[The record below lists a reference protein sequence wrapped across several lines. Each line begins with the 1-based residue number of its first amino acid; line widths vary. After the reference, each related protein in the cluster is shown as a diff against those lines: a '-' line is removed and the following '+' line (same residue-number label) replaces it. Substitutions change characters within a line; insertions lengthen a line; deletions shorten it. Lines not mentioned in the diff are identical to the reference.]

1 MVAARGSRGLRASVT
16 ARREL
21 LRLAGAAAIAA
32 LAPRDARAQDSE
44 TNGKAAQDARRDAGR
59 LGRRA
64 DDLLRATVADGL
76 QHDAAAVRRF
86 RTEQVW
92 LGRDLSHLLNTR
104 VGEDGWL
111 LIVPARE
118 LDLALAMEPLFIRLV
133 PTVDEVEAVV
143 KKPLAQIE
151 PRPGDSAEDVL
162 LTIVLENLGIPR
174 QAGLF
179 ETLRNEPNLELAL
192 MDAAAS
198 IKARRYGLA
207 ALELERLMQAVT
219 LPNNV
224 AAVKENCGE
233 EGVYKLYKA
242 LVLRFVPFVG
252 WSFFDTL
259 LLATIY
265 YNRDTTAPILR

>member
-1 MVAARGSRGLRASVT
+1 MVAARGSRGLRAVVT

-21 LRLAGAAAIAA
+21 LRLAGAMT
-32 LAPRDARAQDSE
+32 LAVLASRWARARDSE
-44 TNGKAAQDARRDAGR
+44 ANSNAAQDVRRDAGR
-59 LGRRA
+59 LSRRA

-86 RTEQVW
+86 RTEQIW
-92 LGRDLSHLLNTR
+92 LGRDLSRLLNTR

-118 LDLALAMEPLFIRLV
+118 LDLALAIQPLFIRLV
-133 PTVDEVEAVV
+133 PTVDEVEAAV

-162 LTIVLENLGIPR
+162 LTIVLENLGIAR
-174 QAGLF
+174 QNGLF
-179 ETLRNEPNLELAL
+179 EALRNEPNLELAL
-192 MDAAAS
+192 MDTAAS

-207 ALELERLMQAVT
+207 ALELERLMQAMT

-224 AAVKENCGE
+224 AAVEENCGQ

-242 LVLRFVPFVG
+242 LVVRFVPFVG

>member
-1 MVAARGSRGLRASVT
+1 MVAARGSRGLRAVVT

-21 LRLAGAAAIAA
+21 LRLAGAMT
-32 LAPRDARAQDSE
+32 LAVLASRWARARDSE
-44 TNGKAAQDARRDAGR
+44 ANSNAAQDVRRDAGR
-59 LGRRA
+59 LSRRA

-86 RTEQVW
+86 RTEQIW
-92 LGRDLSHLLNTR
+92 LGRDLSRLLNTR

-118 LDLALAMEPLFIRLV
+118 LDLALAIQPLFIRLV
-133 PTVDEVEAVV
+133 PTVDEVEAAV

-162 LTIVLENLGIPR
+162 LTIVLENLGIAR
-174 QAGLF
+174 QNGLF
-179 ETLRNEPNLELAL
+179 EALRNEPNIELAL
-192 MDAAAS
+192 MDTAAS

-207 ALELERLMQAVT
+207 ALELERLMQAMT

-224 AAVKENCGE
+224 AAVEENCGQ

-242 LVLRFVPFVG
+242 LVVRFVPFVG